1 MLLAGLTLLLP
12 HAPQDARVGRGR
24 GRPPCDSGE
33 HGFPPVHGSTVLGQ
47 KRVKQEAGRVGI
59 IMCVRGGGGG
69 LRLPWNATSIEAPG
83 RSTTEPIDE
92 VEIDGRALP
101 VVVLGWDARARLGL
115 HGGRQAASRK
125 GGRRSSRG
133 FCVVGGP
140 LEAFA
145 FGRRSTSTPECSWS
159 QHPPSQARPS
169 SSIPQGRP
177 QAHGIGRHPLAEWP
191 SWVDGSAVTAR
202 RSTAASAP
210 RREQVSRDPSL
221 LLTHPAPTQQITTRT
236 GTMIYLV
243 TSQLFQSFLK
253 GGRLDLEQKPA

>member
-115 HGGRQAASRK
+115 QGGGRQQAERGDGAAAEASVWLAGRW
-125 GGRRSSRG
+125 RRS
-133 FCVVGGP
+133 
-140 LEAFA
+140 
-145 FGRRSTSTPECSWS
+145 RSVADRPATPECSWS

-221 LLTHPAPTQQITTRT
+221 FLTHPAPTNKLPHAQ
-236 GTMIYLV
+236 G
-243 TSQLFQSFLK
+243 
-253 GGRLDLEQKPA
+253 P